1 MMYSSGRTLRKRF
14 LTKEEKLAHQKLQEV
29 RKREARVKALR
40 ESKLR
45 KAKAKKEREIQKRR
59 AESLMKSSLQGCES
73 EFRFVVE
80 QWAKDKSVAQV
91 NKFFRLLEEFK
102 CPMDPCYGKPG
113 HSQGVLR
120 KNKCGYEKLCYG
132 LHLPDAVLG
141 SDFWNRD
148 YQREYDRAHELDG
161 ILHEMW

>member
-1 MMYSSGRTLRKRF
+1 MMHSSGRTLRKRF

-59 AESLMKSSLQGCES
+59 AESLMKSNFQGCES
-73 EFRFVVE
+73 EFRVVAE
-80 QWAKDKSVAQV
+80 QWAKDKTVAQV